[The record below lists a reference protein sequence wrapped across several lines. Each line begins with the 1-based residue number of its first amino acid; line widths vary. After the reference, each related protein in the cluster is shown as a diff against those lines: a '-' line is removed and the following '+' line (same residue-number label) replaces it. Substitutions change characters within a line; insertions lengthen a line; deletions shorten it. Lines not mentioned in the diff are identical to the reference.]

1 MTDSI
6 DNNMESLLKDISEF
20 GDVTLRFNKKSIL
33 EYQWCCYIAMDID
46 ESKLKTYIEFYAP
59 SAYNAV
65 QLMWLSLSAHINSWR
80 VADLESYIKRLDA
93 VIDD

>member
-6 DNNMESLLKDISEF
+6 DNNMETLLKDISEF

-33 EYQWCCYIAMDID
+33 EYQWYCYIAMDID
-46 ESKLKTYIEFYAP
+46 EPKLRTYIEFYAP